1 MDDQFRNKTHD
12 ERLGM
17 GFGAMPGM
25 NQAPIT
31 PSFRDLDAPG
41 DTPQITSAWVSLTI
55 VVVGIAVVAF
65 IIML

>member
-1 MDDQFRNKTHD
+1 MDDQFSKKEHD

-25 NQAPIT
+25 NQSPVN

-41 DTPQITSAWVSLTI
+41 GAPRLTPWWVSLSVI
-55 VVVGIAVVAF
+55 VVGIAVVAF
-65 IIML
+65 IVLT